1 MKTKRIVIFA
11 SGTGSN
17 FQALHQSP
25 LLNDIPARITALL
38 TDNPKSGALAYARLH
53 NIETAIVRPGDYD
66 HHDGYVHQLEEKLA
80 ALQPDIIVLAGYL
93 KKIPEPVVDQYQ
105 GKIINIHPSLLP
117 KYGGKNWYGIR
128 VHQAVIEN
136 KEKESGC
143 TVHHVT
149 NIYDDGPIIAQAKV
163 SVCDDDTAETLAGK
177 VLKQEHKLYPK
188 VIKQLLT
195 ENQTDPN
202 LTH

>member
-1 MKTKRIVIFA
+1 MKTKKIVIFA

-25 LLNDIPARITALL
+25 LLNDIPAHITALL

-53 NIETAIVRPGDYD
+53 NIEPVILRPGDYGQYD
-66 HHDGYVHQLEEKLA
+66 VYVHRLQEKLA

-93 KKIPEPVVDQYQ
+93 KKIPDPVIDQYR

-128 VHQAVIEN
+128 VHQAVIDN
-136 KEKESGC
+136 NEKESGC

-149 NIYDDGPIIAQAKV
+149 DIYDGGPVIAQVKV
-163 SVCDDDTAETLAGK
+163 PVSDDDTAETLAIK
-177 VLKQEHKLYPK
+177 VLKQEHKLYPM

-195 ENQTDPN
+195 KNQTQTDK
-202 LTH
+202 TD